1 MEVQK
6 QILAAL
12 GPYIPANT
20 HAQAMKSAHII
31 SRKHPLAATCA
42 ANRARVYKKD
52 CEQRCR
58 LFSERECGQSGE
70 QHIS

>member
-1 MEVQK
+1 MDVQK
-6 QILAAL
+6 QIMAAI
-12 GPYIPANT
+12 GPHIPADT
-20 HAQAMKSAHII
+20 RAQAMKSAHII

-52 CEQRCR
+52 CEQRCHP
-58 LFSERECGQSGE
+58 FSEHECGQSGE